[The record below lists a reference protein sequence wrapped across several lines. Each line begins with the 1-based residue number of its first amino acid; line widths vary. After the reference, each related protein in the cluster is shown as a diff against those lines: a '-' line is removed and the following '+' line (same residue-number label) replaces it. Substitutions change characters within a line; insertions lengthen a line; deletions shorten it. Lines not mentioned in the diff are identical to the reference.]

1 MRRLFTYTSC
11 FILIHLTACKTDAS
25 KSVNN
30 PVAPTV
36 EKKNHAFSEYGTQRL
51 DEYFWLSDPTDSAVI
66 RHLNA
71 ENDYT
76 AKMLAHT
83 EGVQKTLYDEMVSRV
98 EQVNA
103 DVPIKKNG
111 YWYYRRFEA
120 GKEYPLICRK
130 KESWATTEEIL
141 LDLPKLA
148 EGHKIFR
155 LYQYA
160 ANPDNTLLA
169 YLVDTAGDRR
179 NTLYIKDLRSNILL
193 KETLNNVATNGLVW
207 SNNGKH
213 FFYVLNDPTV
223 RGYKV
228 MRHTLG
234 ADAKTDPSVF
244 EEKDN
249 TFSVEINKSNSK
261 KLILISSNSTTTSEV
276 RYLDADA
283 ETIATKI
290 VQPRQTDV
298 LYSVNHYEGD
308 TFYIHN
314 NYQAKN
320 FKLSVA
326 PIKNSGLTHWKD
338 LVPHSDSSLLESFEV
353 LKNYVLLQDKTNGL
367 NKIRVINRTN
377 GLLQNVDFGEDV
389 YEANLYFGDQ
399 DNFNSDSLRY
409 NYQSLTT
416 PNSVFHYDIPTKA
429 KTILKQDKIAGYNLS
444 KYESKRVWVTSR
456 DSVLIPLSIVYRKDL
471 FKHDGSNPLF
481 LYAYGSYGFSTSP
494 NFNQSVVSLLD
505 RGFVYCIA
513 HIRGGQE
520 LGRKWY
526 EDGKLLKKKN
536 TFNDFVDAADFLV
549 KDKFTASDKLFAN
562 GGSAGGMLM
571 GAVINQRPELW
582 RGVIAEV
589 PWMDVIT
596 DMFND
601 KLPLTTLEYDE
612 WGNPNKKEYYDYM
625 LSWSPYDNVKRGNY
639 PAILA
644 TGGLNDT
651 QVPYFSPAKWVARVR
666 DNNVGKNPILFK
678 CNMDAGHGGQSGRF
692 DRYKLTALKY
702 AFMLDLLDNN
712 KK

>member
-1 MRRLFTYTSC
+1 MRYLNVYTLFIALTS
-11 FILIHLTACKTDAS
+11 FIACKNDAP
-25 KSVNN
+25 KRAENTH
-30 PVAPTV
+30 PPTV
-36 EKKNHAFSEYGTQRL
+36 EKKMYTFSEYGTKRL
-51 DEYFWLSDPTDSAVI
+51 DEYFWLSDPKDSNVI

-98 EQVNA
+98 EQVTS

-130 KESWATTEEIL
+130 KETWAANEEML
-141 LDLPKLA
+141 LDVPTLA
-148 EGHKIFR
+148 QGHKIFR
-155 LYQYA
+155 LFQYA
-160 ANPDNTLLA
+160 VNNENTLLA
-169 YLVDTAGDRR
+169 YLVDTSGDRR
-179 NTLYIKDLRSNILL
+179 NLLYIKDLRNGSIS
-193 KETLNNVATNGLVW
+193 KETISNVATDGLVW
-207 SNNGKH
+207 SNNGKYL
-213 FFYVLNDPTV
+213 FYILNDQTV

-228 MRHTLG
+228 MRHMLG
-234 ADAKTDPSVF
+234 TDTKTDPSVF

-249 TFSVEINKSNSK
+249 TFGVSIAKTNSK
-261 KLILISSNSTTTSEV
+261 KYILITSNSTTTSEV
-276 RYLDADA
+276 RYLDADNV
-283 ETIATKI
+283 ENMPNKI
-290 VQPRQTDV
+290 IQPRQKD
-298 LYSVNHYEGD
+298 LIYSVNHYEGD

-314 NYQAKN
+314 NHQAKN
-320 FKLSVA
+320 FKLSIT
-326 PIKNSGLTHWKD
+326 PIKKGSLDNWKD
-338 LVPHSDSSLLESFEV
+338 LISHSDSSLLENFEV
-353 LKNYVLLQDKTNGL
+353 LKKYILIQDKTNGL
-367 NKIRVINRTN
+367 NKIRVINRAS
-377 GLLQNVDFGEDV
+377 GLLQNVDFGEEV
-389 YEANLYFGDQ
+389 YEANLYLGDE
-399 DNFNSDSLRY
+399 DNYLSDSLRY

-416 PNSVFHYDIPTKA
+416 PNSVFHYDIPSQT
-429 KTILKQDKIAGYNLS
+429 KTILKQDKVTAYNIS
-444 KYESKRVWVTSR
+444 KYEAKRIWVKSR

-471 FKHDGSNPLF
+471 FKHDASNPLY

-505 RGFVYCIA
+505 RGFVYAIA
-513 HIRGGQE
+513 HVRGGQE

-536 TFNDFVDAADFLV
+536 TFNDFVDAAEYLV
-549 KDKFTASDKLFAN
+549 NEKYTASDKLFAN

-571 GAVINQRPELW
+571 GAVINQKPELW

-612 WGNPNKKEYYDYM
+612 WGNPNKREYYDYM
-625 LSWSPYDNVKRGNY
+625 LSWSPYDNVKRANF

-651 QVPYFSPAKWVARVR
+651 QVPYFSPAKWVARMR
-666 DNNVGKNPILFK
+666 DNNAGKNPILFK

-692 DRYKLTALKY
+692 DRFKLTALKY
-702 AFMLDLLDNN
+702 AFMLDLV
-712 KK
+712 K